1 MDTKRA
7 RRILLAER
15 ERLLAAL
22 QSDELAGLTEAAQK
36 DGSSELAEVD
46 QHPADD
52 GTETSE
58 REKNFS
64 IRLTLEAELEDME
77 QALQRL
83 EQGTYGSCDVCGTPI
98 PDERIEAVPG
108 TRFCVEH
115 QREAER
121 RRAG

>member
-1 MDTKRA
+1 MDNKRA

-36 DGSSELAEVD
+36 DASSDLAEAD
-46 QHPADD
+46 QHPADA
-52 GTETSE
+52 GAETSE

-83 EQGTYGSCDVCGTPI
+83 EQGTYGLCDIQSAAQWRRSI
-98 PDERIEAVPG
+98 PR
-108 TRFCVEH
+108 
-115 QREAER
+115 
-121 RRAG
+121 